1 MATREHM
8 RTNGCTTKVVFGTVR
23 AFVLLY
29 TSRRGQQTNCQIPVP
44 SFVRSHLTMLNLLR
58 TIVLLLTLTLIS
70 FFSSVFF
77 NTTHIPT
84 YSTQFQTIS
93 AAVMD
98 GWFKFTPVSA
108 VHKGVIGRKR
118 KPVSRL
124 TKRLQHNADKKS
136 SLPPIDQIDHCCK
149 HECFKLQHNTL
160 QLQHLRNQYWSFTK
174 DTTRKQWLKDLL
186 LSGVEDDTEPDD
198 KQFSINE
205 HPVCYNFVKTLFGC
219 SNNLL
224 IGIKG
229 TKYAQQHIG
238 ITASR
243 PSRTGMPAH
252 LYDFTKREEVV
263 LWLNYQRQFYELQPD
278 RDEVLL
284 PWSFKGEVYR
294 QYKIN
299 PKVGSNSVTVG
310 RDCCTLQYFLLVW
323 KADVPG
329 LKCRRFHRFMVCDT
343 CAKLNAKLLCRA
355 IEGEA
360 RMLYQAAKDKHIQQ
374 VKEDRYFYGMR
385 IMEARHYPEDLWS
398 MVIDGSD
405 TSEWGIPHPAVK
417 THESQKGKKL
427 QCKVYGVI
435 VHGHFA
441 ACYVL
446 NSHLP
451 GGTNITVECLHRT
464 FMKLRAQGK
473 RFPRR
478 LNIQL
483 DNTSKDNKSRFVIAY
498 LYMLVCCGCFEEIT
512 VFFFEVG
519 HTHCDA
525 DQLFSRSSIY
535 LKDKDIWNFDLL
547 CEFLLN
553 SCALVEFVEMIE
565 SLCPWKEN
573 IEQYLV
579 PKSQSAGIQMYRLL
593 RVKREGD
600 EVRYQVKRSI
610 HHSNGKWHDY
620 KARDDHFQAVTI
632 DNKPLTSEIF
642 ENFSKPYQIPGLPQV
657 DGKEVEYKE
666 LMNGIQGSA
675 HRIHLA
681 CSDMEVSAPI
691 VQSLVNEVNA
701 MRVARSIPFSWDT
714 SMYTNPLR
722 NVAPTPLAMSPE
734 ERAEYDSILHR
745 KAVDKLHRITNGEP
759 LEMDELEELSMLIV
773 RADPEDSNHYPF
785 WVAEVGK
792 IDKDRN
798 SPTYNMVQVCWFTP
812 IKRGKNELTNVQYL
826 NSKFSAECSTRTD
839 RRDKQSG
846 HKAVKRVADWIDLDT
861 IVVVFSHL
869 LAGGKIPKRVQQ
881 KMLEDAIVCEAVG
894 LTQID
899 VDC

>member
-1 MATREHM
+1 MTRVYSL
-8 RTNGCTTKVVFGTVR
+8 CL
-23 AFVLLY
+23 FV
-29 TSRRGQQTNCQIPVP
+29 
-44 SFVRSHLTMLNLLR
+44 LNLLR
-58 TIVLLLTLTLIS
+58 SIVQLLILITFIS
-70 FFSSVFF
+70 PVFF
-77 NTTHIPT
+77 NTLHIPT
-84 YSTQFQTIS
+84 FSPQITKLS
-93 AAVMD
+93 ASCMD

-108 VHKGVIGRKR
+108 VQKGVIGRKR

-124 TKRLQHNADKKS
+124 SRRLDHNAEKKKT
-136 SLPPIDQIDHCCK
+136 LTPIDHIDHCCK
-149 HECFKLQHNTL
+149 YQCFKAQHNLL

-174 DTTRKQWLKDLL
+174 DTTRKQWFKELL
-186 LSGVEDDTEPDD
+186 LTGVDDNSDPDY
-198 KQFSINE
+198 KQFAINDI
-205 HPVCYNFVKTLFGC
+205 PVCYNFVKTLFGC

-229 TKYAQQHIG
+229 TQYAQEHIS
-238 ITASR
+238 INASR

-252 LYDFTKREEVV
+252 QYDFTKREEVV

-284 PWSFKGEVYR
+284 PWSFKGEVCR
-294 QYKIN
+294 QLRIN
-299 PKVGSNSVTVG
+299 PNVGSNPVTVD
-310 RDCCTLQYFLLVW
+310 RDPCCLQYFLLVW
-323 KADVPG
+323 KEDVPG

-343 CAKLNAKLLCRA
+343 CAKLNAKLLCRS

-360 RMLYQAAKDKHIQQ
+360 RTLYQAAKDKHIQQ

-385 IMEARHYPEDLWS
+385 IMEARQYPEELWS

-498 LYMLVCCGCFEEIT
+498 LYMLVCCGCFDEIT

-547 CEFLLN
+547 CHFLLH

-565 SLCPWKEN
+565 RLCPWKEN
-573 IEQYLV
+573 IEEHLV
-579 PKSQSAGIQMYRLL
+579 PK
-593 RVKREGD
+593 
-600 EVRYQVKRSI
+600 
-610 HHSNGKWHDY
+610 
-620 KARDDHFQAVTI
+620 
-632 DNKPLTSEIF
+632 
-642 ENFSKPYQIPGLPQV
+642 
-657 DGKEVEYKE
+657 
-666 LMNGIQGSA
+666 
-675 HRIHLA
+675 
-681 CSDMEVSAPI
+681 C
-691 VQSLVNEVNA
+691 
-701 MRVARSIPFSWDT
+701 
-714 SMYTNPLR
+714 
-722 NVAPTPLAMSPE
+722 
-734 ERAEYDSILHR
+734 
-745 KAVDKLHRITNGEP
+745 
-759 LEMDELEELSMLIV
+759 
-773 RADPEDSNHYPF
+773 
-785 WVAEVGK
+785 
-792 IDKDRN
+792 
-798 SPTYNMVQVCWFTP
+798 
-812 IKRGKNELTNVQYL
+812 
-826 NSKFSAECSTRTD
+826 
-839 RRDKQSG
+839 
-846 HKAVKRVADWIDLDT
+846 
-861 IVVVFSHL
+861 
-869 LAGGKIPKRVQQ
+869 
-881 KMLEDAIVCEAVG
+881 
-894 LTQID
+894 
-899 VDC
+899 